1 MAERYAVYY
10 APPATSALW
19 ERAAIWLGR
28 DAATG
33 ETFDGPVAGMDRN
46 RLLNFTGSPNRYG
59 FHATLR
65 SPMRLREEAD
75 VSDLAET
82 VSDFAGANAPFSMG
96 PMEIRSI
103 DGFLAIVP
111 REQSEELTGFAQAC
125 VEAMEELRA
134 PLSEKDRARRT
145 AGGKL
150 TPRQHELLERYGYPY
165 VAEQFRFHMT
175 LTDRLDPAA
184 APEIRAAA
192 ETWFGPVLNG
202 EMVLDS
208 VSIFVEPEPGHAFR
222 RGPDFALKG
231 AAR

>member
-65 SPMRLREEAD
+65 SPMRLRREAD
-75 VSDLAET
+75 EGDLAGT
-82 VSDFAGANAPFSMG
+82 VSDFAEANAPFSMG
-96 PMEIRSI
+96 PMEIRSL

-111 REQSEELTGFAQAC
+111 TQQSEELTEFAQAC
-125 VEAMEELRA
+125 VEAMEDLRA
-134 PLSEKDRARRT
+134 PLSDKERARRT
-145 AGGKL
+145 ASGRL
-150 TPRQHELLERYGYPY
+150 TPRQHELVDQYGYPY
-165 VAEQFRFHMT
+165 VAEQYRFHMT
-175 LTDRLDPAA
+175 LTDRLDPEA

-192 ETWFGPVLNG
+192 ETWFGPLLNG

-208 VSIFVEPEPGHAFR
+208 VSIFVEPEPGLAFR
-222 RGPDFALKG
+222 RRADFALKG